1 MTLIYQDL
9 SQIPDLI
16 YDWSSVWYQTITRTN
31 ANLLSVKPIKMH
43 ESNGYLPQNSNIYG
57 PYE

>member
-16 YDWSSVWYQTITRTN
+16 YDWSSAWHQTITRTN
-31 ANLLSVKPIKMH
+31 ANL
-43 ESNGYLPQNSNIYG
+43 
-57 PYE
+57 